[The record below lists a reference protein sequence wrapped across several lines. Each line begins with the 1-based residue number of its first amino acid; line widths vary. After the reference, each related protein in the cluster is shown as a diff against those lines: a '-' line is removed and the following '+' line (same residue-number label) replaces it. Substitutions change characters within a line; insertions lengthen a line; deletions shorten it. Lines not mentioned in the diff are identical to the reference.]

1 MSPSGPLTIK
11 VDTMRFCIGK
21 VTFHCYIEPK
31 WSKMVFG
38 ITFMADEGVLAVQA
52 GKLIMGVYW

>member
-1 MSPSGPLTIK
+1 
-11 VDTMRFCIGK
+11 MRFCIGK